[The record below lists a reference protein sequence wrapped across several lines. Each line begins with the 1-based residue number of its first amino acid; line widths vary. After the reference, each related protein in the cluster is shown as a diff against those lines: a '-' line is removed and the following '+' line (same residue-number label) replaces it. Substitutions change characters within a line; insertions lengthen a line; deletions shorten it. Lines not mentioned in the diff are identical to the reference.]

1 MKYYLISED
10 RLSEVA
16 QDLFDG
22 EEISHPLYMEMEA
35 IIIGSTAP
43 IQWLPIDPA
52 NPIPKPT
59 NERQVL
65 QLYKPEVDNEQ
76 SLRGGYKSIATFPAA
91 VHFLSASTR
100 PLSDLFYWDSYDWR
114 SDDTKDQTIEEGWL
128 EIGYTMYCIFESP
141 KPTQP

>member
-1 MKYYLISED
+1 MNYYLISED

-16 QDLFDG
+16 QNLYDG
-22 EEISHPLYMEMEA
+22 DAIDHASYMRFEENVTNGI
-35 IIIGSTAP
+35 AP

-65 QLYKPEVDNEQ
+65 QLYKPKYDNEQ
-76 SLRGGYKSIATFPAA
+76 SLRNGKSPIVTCKSVLYGGATA
-91 VHFLSASTR
+91 TR
-100 PLSDLFYWDSYDWR
+100 PLHTLFYWDSYDWR

-141 KPTQP
+141 KPTM